1 MTNLSALILVFIGGL
16 IVGSFLNVV
25 ICRLP
30 EIKSIIFTR
39 SHCPKCKVNLAW
51 YDLIPLLSF
60 VMLEQKCRHCGKQIS
75 CQYPLV
81 ELFTALMG
89 VLIFYFYGWTSLTIF
104 LSVITCLLMV
114 IFVYDLHF
122 QLILDEILVPLLLI
136 IVAYLLFYPS
146 IDMINKL
153 IGAGAGLA
161 IIGLI
166 YVITKGKG
174 IGFADIKLIVPLGL
188 VVGWPKVLILLFMA
202 FVIGAIIGLFLIN
215 RGKKGWKDPI
225 AFGPFLIIGFYI
237 ALFWGEKILN
247 WYLGL

>member
-1 MTNLSALILVFIGGL
+1 MSDLSALILVFIGGL

-51 YDLIPLLSF
+51 YDLVPLLSF

-75 CQYPLV
+75 WQYPLI

-104 LSVITCLLMV
+104 LWLVTCFLIVIL
-114 IFVYDLHF
+114 VYDLHF

-136 IVAYLLFYPS
+136 IIIYLLFHPS

-153 IGAGAGLA
+153 TGAGVGLA

-202 FVIGAIIGLFLIN
+202 FVIGAIVGLFLIN

-237 ALFWGEKILN
+237 ALFWGERILN
-247 WYLGL
+247 WYMGL